1 MPGTILCIGDLNS
14 TLYLWLKLEDQYGVV
29 FVAHCL
35 LYLPLSLYGI
45 AERELQEVLSCS
57 DEVLVDV
64 YVYHSPP
71 VDGQVRIPSHLW
83 PMLYKELKHYI
94 EEKRSTMRLCY
105 HGEF

>member
-1 MPGTILCIGDLNS
+1 MLCLGDFNS
-14 TLYLWLKLEDQYGVV
+14 TLYPWLRLEDQDGAV
-29 FVAHCL
+29 FVAY
-35 LYLPLSLYGI
+35 YLSYIALSLYGI

-94 EEKRSTMRLCY
+94 EEKRVDDEIVLSW
-105 HGEF
+105 